1 MAVSDIVARRY
12 AEAFYAV
19 AGDLDQVAG
28 LRGQLAGAVEV
39 VSDPRV
45 ASALANPRLP
55 ARAREQLLEMIPDAG
70 PQMRNLVRL
79 LLERRRIAVLPT
91 VLSQYD
97 RLVDRDA
104 GVVRAEVITAIP
116 VDDRLEGQIRQ
127 TLAQRFGSAIQ
138 TFFNQ
143 DPSIIGGL
151 VIRIGDRVIDTSVR
165 TRLEQLRAALA

>member
-19 AGDLDQVAG
+19 ARDVDQVAE
-28 LRGQLAGAVEV
+28 LRRQLAGAVELT
-39 VSDPRV
+39 SDPRV

-55 ARAREQLLEMIPDAG
+55 ARAREQLLEMLPEAAT
-70 PQMRNLVRL
+70 QTRNLLRL
-79 LLERRRIAVLPT
+79 LLERRRIAVLPK
-91 VLSQYD
+91 VLEHYD
-97 RLVDRDA
+97 RQVDRDA

-116 VDDRLEGQIRQ
+116 VDERLEGAIRQ
-127 TLAQRFGSAIQ
+127 TLAQRFGSAVQ
-138 TFFNQ
+138 TFFRQ